1 MIDPKSTSLFSA
13 YRQDRATTTNPS
25 GADDKAR
32 GYQPKGREI
41 FDTVE
46 LSGGEKQVNL
56 ARSDTLGAEIRAEK
70 DPQKIADMLSA
81 GAKDINRIGRLFHEV
96 IKAFKALFAR

>member
-1 MIDPKSTSLFSA
+1 MIDPKSTSSFSP
-13 YRQDRATTTNPS
+13 YPHDRTSTPNPAK
-25 GADDKAR
+25 ADEKVDV
-32 GYQPKGREI
+32 YQPKGREF

-81 GAKDINRIGRLFHEV
+81 GINDINRIGRLFHEV